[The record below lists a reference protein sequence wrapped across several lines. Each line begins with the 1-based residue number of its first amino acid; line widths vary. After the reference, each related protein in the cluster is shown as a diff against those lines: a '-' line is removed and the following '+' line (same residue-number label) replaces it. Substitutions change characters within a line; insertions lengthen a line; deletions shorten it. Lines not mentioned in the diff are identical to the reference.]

1 MSILDNVVQALRSA
15 AVYNRHDQAAP
26 EVVLWTDGEGL
37 WSKTVDALLGA
48 MPELLVFDVAA
59 ADERRGPS
67 TWLRYRLA
75 KQGGDATP
83 VIYLP
88 GVARQNFRGAAGF
101 PGAAKHLFALQ
112 HQGQFWTQQ
121 NGKDWTP
128 FAFLTSREGGL
139 GLSVA
144 RDRAT
149 SDAIEDQ
156 LENLLTVDAEQLRS
170 HHLEASDFHKLV
182 AGDPHGMLLQ
192 WLGAPDAVRARWGAD
207 RWSGFVAVCKET
219 FGFDPAKDGQLTAL
233 ERLVAGGGA
242 WDDAW
247 ERYAQSPKTYGGLRS
262 ALDLVQPKDLFSS
275 GSGRIPS
282 ANKAQ
287 ESTLRAALKALAEL
301 PYAAA
306 REALATL
313 AASHV
318 HRAASVWHELG
329 EAPLASAAA
338 QLGILAELVKQG
350 AASHDWADVAASY
363 TDLWWRID
371 AASWKALATVRE
383 PADMAAVSAALR
395 AVYLPWLNE
404 VAARVE
410 PLANAYPNV
419 GPASPASR
427 ALTPAPGTVVV
438 FVDGLRCDLGFSLAR
453 MLEGLNLSSQVETG
467 WSALPTVTSTAK
479 PAWRPLAGH
488 LNGSTL
494 SEAFEPQSTD
504 GKPLKSQT
512 FRALLADVG
521 MPWLD
526 AGSVGDPSSSAWTEA
541 GAFDRYGHDD
551 GARMAWRIDEEL
563 RSVVFRI
570 RDLID
575 AGWKKVVVTTD
586 HGWLLMPGG
595 LPSVSLPGHMTTSKW
610 GRCAIAHPG
619 AKHGFKEVPWFW
631 NGAHSV
637 VLPPGIHTFRAGM
650 EYAHGG
656 LTVQEA
662 LIPLITVSAA
672 AGVAG
677 AAVSIESV
685 TWKGLRAQLRVSGD
699 SVGITIDLRTK
710 PADPASSVLPPSQRG
725 KAPDPSGRISILV
738 ENDDLL
744 GTAAVMVALRDGSVV
759 AKQTVTI
766 GDN

>member
-15 AVYNRHDQAAP
+15 AVYNKHDQAP
-26 EVVLWTDGEGL
+26 PQVVLWTDGERL
-37 WSKTVDALLGA
+37 WTKTVDALLGA
-48 MPELLVFDVAA
+48 MPELLVFDPAA
-59 ADERRGPS
+59 LSERRGPS

-75 KQGGDATP
+75 RQGAKDTP
-83 VIYLP
+83 VVYLP
-88 GVARQNFRGAAGF
+88 GVARQAFRGAAGF
-101 PGAAKHLFALQ
+101 PDAAKHLFALQ

-128 FAFLTSREGGL
+128 FAFLTSPEGGL

-149 SDAIEDQ
+149 SEAIQDQ
-156 LENLLTVDAEQLRS
+156 LENLLTADVQQLRA

-192 WLGAPDAVRARWGAD
+192 WLSAPDATRTRWGAD

-242 WDDAW
+242 WDHAW
-247 ERYAQSPKTYGGLRS
+247 ERYAQSPKTYAGLRT
-262 ALDLVQPKDLFSS
+262 ALDLVQPKDLFSTD
-275 GSGRIPS
+275 SGRIPG
-282 ANKAQ
+282 ANTRQ
-287 ESTLRAALKALAEL
+287 ESTLRTRLKELENL
-301 PYAAA
+301 PYAGA

-313 AASHV
+313 AAEHV

-350 AASHDWADVAASY
+350 TQSHDWNAVSASYADV
-363 TDLWWRID
+363 WWRID
-371 AASWKALATVRE
+371 AASWKALATVRQ
-383 PADMAAVSAALR
+383 PADVAAVSSALR
-395 AVYLPWLNE
+395 AVYLPWLSE
-404 VAARVE
+404 VGARIE
-410 PLANAYPNV
+410 PLAQTYPNA
-419 GPASPASR
+419 GPSGQACRTLVA
-427 ALTPAPGTVVV
+427 APGTVVV
-438 FVDGLRCDLGFSLAR
+438 FVDGLRCDLGFLLAR
-453 MLEGLNLSSQVETG
+453 MLEGLNLSAGVQRG
-467 WSALPTVTSTAK
+467 WSALPTVTATAK
-479 PAWRPLAGH
+479 RAWRPLAGQ
-488 LNGSTL
+488 LNGAEL
-494 SEAFEPQSTD
+494 SEAFEPQGAD

-512 FRALLADVG
+512 FRELLAQLG

-526 AGSVGDPSSSAWTEA
+526 PGAVGDPSASAWTEA

-563 RSVVFRI
+563 RLVMYRI
-570 RDLID
+570 RDLVA

-610 GRCAIAHPG
+610 GRCAIAHAG
-619 AKHGFKEVPWFW
+619 AQHGFREVPWFW

-637 VLPPGIHTFRAGM
+637 VLPPGVHTFRAGM

-672 AGVAG
+672 AGVGG
-677 AAVSIESV
+677 AVVSIESV
-685 TWKGLRAQLRVSGD
+685 AWKGLRAQLTVAGD
-699 SVGITIDLRTK
+699 ATGITIDLRTK
-710 PADPASSVLPPSQRG
+710 PADAASSVLPATQRG
-725 KAPDPSGRISILV
+725 KAPDASGRVSILV

-744 GTAAVMVALRDGSVV
+744 GTAAVIVALRDGHVV